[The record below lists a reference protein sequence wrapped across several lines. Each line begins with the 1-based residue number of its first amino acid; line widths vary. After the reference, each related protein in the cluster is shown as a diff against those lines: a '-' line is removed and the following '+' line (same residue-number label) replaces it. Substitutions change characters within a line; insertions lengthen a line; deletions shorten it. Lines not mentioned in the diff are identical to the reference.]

1 METITAYMAA
11 NPSVGTF
18 LSNPTMEAPQKKDV
32 LAKLGK
38 EADFH
43 PFTKNFLNLLVDKK
57 RIGNIEEI
65 AEEFESLYCDSTDT
79 QVRLLLG
86 LRFFFAVVFV
96 IARAGGTE
104 RAPCRARVRRRFDAD
119 DALARSSQPRGA
131 RPRARRRRVAR
142 VAPRRDRSS
151 AASSY
156 PLARR
161 LEADADRRFPLP
173 SPSRLRS
180 RP

>member
-96 IARAGGTE
+96 IAVSYTHLTL
-104 RAPCRARVRRRFDAD
+104 PTILRV
-119 DALARSSQPRGA
+119 
-131 RPRARRRRVAR
+131 
-142 VAPRRDRSS
+142 
-151 AASSY
+151 
-156 PLARR
+156 
-161 LEADADRRFPLP
+161 
-173 SPSRLRS
+173 
-180 RP
+180 